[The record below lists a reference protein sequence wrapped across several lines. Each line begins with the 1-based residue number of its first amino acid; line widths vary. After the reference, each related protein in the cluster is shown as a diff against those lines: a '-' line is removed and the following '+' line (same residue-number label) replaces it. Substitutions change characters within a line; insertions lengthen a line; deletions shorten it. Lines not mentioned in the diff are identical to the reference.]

1 MNDTENYKNIKTD
14 SSENQ
19 ESDETKKPTKKSQA
33 QLLQEAL
40 GLEPNDITDIE
51 KKLFIAR
58 FIDYF
63 SEDSFDFVYKER
75 SITMYKNDME
85 KFLNSLEGGREED
98 KLLINSFNNKQIIEI
113 IDKLKKKAEEQAL
126 EVAGV
131 KQPID
136 KKIRKIM
143 LISSVPIFILLILL
157 SFLLMGGPYIWFL
170 FTLVCVGCMV
180 PQVVKAKTL
189 KKWYT
194 FKEENK
200 SQFYTDNREDILIL
214 KDFTGEILNNIRN
227 GLLDLKIPLQM
238 IKFALHSRDY
248 ENLNLVSERKYRGT
262 HQYFFQ
268 FEYPPGMEPFPI
280 PEILLQQEQSE
291 LDESKR
297 VKKPEKNFI
306 ILSELKAKD
315 GVINS
320 YMPLLKAELA
330 DKINSIL
337 NDCDFSVAPKKFNE
351 IIPNYSQEMAIYC
364 VCGQIIK
371 IINTQICNYKN
382 KFKFYL
388 FEGEKCQG
396 ETDVF
401 CGEKIYAISLMD
413 ESDDVPGEL
422 KEIFSS

>member
-1 MNDTENYKNIKTD
+1 MNDTEKTDLKKTD
-14 SSENQ
+14 SSEDQ
-19 ESDETKKPTKKSQA
+19 ESEGDKKPTKKSQS
-33 QLLQEAL
+33 QMLQEAL
-40 GLEPNDITDIE
+40 GLAPNDITDIE

-75 SITMYKNDME
+75 SVTMYKNDME
-85 KFLNSLEGGREED
+85 KFINSLESGREED
-98 KLLINSFNNKQIIEI
+98 KLLINSFKNKEIIEI
-113 IDKLKKKAEEQAL
+113 VDKLKQRAEEYAL
-126 EVAGV
+126 EVGGV
-131 KQPID
+131 KQPVD
-136 KKIRKIM
+136 KKLRKVM
-143 LISSVPIFILLILL
+143 LMSSIPIFILLILL
-157 SFLLMGGPYIWFL
+157 SFWLMTSPYIWFL

-180 PQVVKAKTL
+180 PQVVKANTL

-200 SQFYTDNREDILIL
+200 NQFYSDNREDILIL

-227 GLLDLKIPLQM
+227 GLLELKIPLQM

-248 ENLNLVSERKYRGT
+248 ENLNLVSERKSRGT
-262 HQYFFQ
+262 RQYFFQ

-280 PEILLQQEQSE
+280 PEVLLQQEKSE
-291 LDESKR
+291 IDESKR
-297 VKKPEKNFI
+297 VEKPEKNFI
-306 ILSELKAKD
+306 LLSELKGKN
-315 GVINS
+315 GVINF
-320 YMPLLKAELA
+320 YMPRLKVELA
-330 DKINSIL
+330 DKINSVL
-337 NDCDFSVAPKKFNE
+337 NDCTFSASPKTFNK

-388 FEGEKCQG
+388 FEGEECLG
-396 ETDVF
+396 EVDSE
-401 CGEKIYAISLMD
+401 CGEKIFAISKMD
-413 ESDDVPGEL
+413 ESDEVPGEL